1 MIKYILKR
9 LVLIIPVMI
18 GVSILSYSLL
28 YIAPGDPAEI
38 ILRQQLGVIDPDPD
52 MIKSFKEE
60 YGLNDPAYIQYGRW
74 LYNVLKG
81 NLGISFR
88 TGQPVLEEFFDR
100 FPATFQ
106 LAFVSIILAVL
117 IAIPLGI
124 ISGIRHNSVIDH
136 VTRFVALFGVSM
148 PNFWLGLLLIL
159 CFSLYLGW
167 FPVFGYGTTKH
178 LVLPAIT
185 LGTAGAASLMRLTRA
200 SMLEVLR
207 QNYIRTARAKGVKE
221 KVIVW
226 QHAFRN
232 ALIPVVTV
240 LGIQLGLLA
249 SGAVI
254 VETIFSWPGVGKFLV
269 DSIYARD
276 FPVIQGFVLMIA
288 MAYVLANLL
297 TDIVYTYLDPRIRYG
312 VPKVMR

>member
-60 YGLNDPAYIQYGRW
+60 HGLNDPAYIQYARW

-159 CFSLYLGW
+159 CFSVYLGW

-178 LVLPAIT
+178 LVLPAVT

-221 KVIVW
+221 KAIVW